1 MGLKISAYN
10 KVFDFIRV
18 DLLCQTFPEIIYD
31 EKKLGISVA
40 FGGASVVFIRE
51 IPILRKYNIHARVI
65 GWSPKGKWLYI
76 QGVFTLP
83 LSQKSTPSKE
93 TSQLPSLLDKFDAD
107 PGTSTP
113 ANMIHKPTATINGET
128 ICAVIYGR
136 YVFKRRNRET
146 VPIPELLEICGYA
159 GDEEIEKKRAEGWNY
174 VEKME
179 HDWDKD
185 RALQSARDI

>member
-1 MGLKISAYN
+1 M
-10 KVFDFIRV
+10 

-31 EKKLGISVA
+31 TKNWRISIA
-40 FGGASVVFIRE
+40 FGGASIVFIRE
-51 IPILRKYNIHARVI
+51 IPILRKYNLHARI
-65 GWSPKGKWLYI
+65 ISWSPKGKWLYV

-83 LSQKSTPSKE
+83 SSGKSNASKQ
-93 TSQLPSLLDKFDAD
+93 THQLPSPINNFDAD
-107 PGTSTP
+107 RGITSGTSTATNFIP
-113 ANMIHKPTATINGET
+113 PPTTTINGET

-146 VPIPELLEICGYA
+146 VPVPEVLEICGYT
-159 GDEEIEKKRAEGWNY
+159 GDENIEKKREEGWEY
-174 VEKME
+174 VKGLE

>member
-1 MGLKISAYN
+1 M
-10 KVFDFIRV
+10 
-18 DLLCQTFPEIIYD
+18 DLLCQTFPEIIFD
-31 EKKLGISVA
+31 EKNLEISVA

-51 IPILRKYNIHARVI
+51 IPILRKYNLHARVI
-65 GWSPKGKWLYI
+65 SWSPKGKWLYI

-93 TSQLPSLLDKFDAD
+93 TSQLPSLLDRFDAD

-113 ANMIHKPTATINGET
+113 TNIIPTPTKTINGET

-146 VPIPELLEICGYA
+146 VPIPEVLEICGYA
-159 GDEEIEKKRAEGWNY
+159 GDEEIEKKQAEGWKY
-174 VEKME
+174 VERTE